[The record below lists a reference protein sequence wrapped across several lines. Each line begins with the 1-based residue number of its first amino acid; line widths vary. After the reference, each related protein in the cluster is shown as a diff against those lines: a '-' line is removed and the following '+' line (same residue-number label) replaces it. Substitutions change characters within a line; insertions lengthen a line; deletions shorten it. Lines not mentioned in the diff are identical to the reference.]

1 MEEKIFP
8 YQSKSLAL
16 GLLFL
21 LGLRIMSYFTLF
33 PDSVAMTQLVKTVL
47 RLILTGITFGL
58 LLQLKNKFPNYRLQ
72 HQNITPLILYCCYL
86 FLGLIS
92 VFWTSSVRYSILQL
106 SMITEALVFAWFYIQ
121 LVAFYNAI
129 SDNHTRFSW
138 LFGHATMWICLAF
151 LLGLALEP
159 DTFYRQTHGGE
170 VSRLGGFI
178 INPNELGILAVLGAV
193 MAYTEMS
200 ATKFKASQV
209 WILLASVVVLLLTQS
224 RSSLGSFLIV
234 TGICVLMSG
243 NRKLMLGSIVAA
255 VFALPVLVQTI
266 ILKQGDVEEVMSMTG
281 RLPFWEDL
289 IAYGFPREPLLGY
302 GFMRIS
308 YSDKFDA
315 IHSYAAG
322 MTHNTFIQVLLNLG
336 LVGAFICM
344 FQMIATALVIGHSK
358 DSYHKVLAWLMLVP
372 LIINS
377 MTEFGIFG
385 ESNYG
390 IQFYHFVILFFC
402 MNVIKLPDG

>member
-21 LGLRIMSYFTLF
+21 LGLRI
-33 PDSVAMTQLVKTVL
+33 KTVL

-151 LLGLALEP
+151 LLGLALDP
-159 DTFYRQTHGGE
+159 DTFYRQTHGGA
-170 VSRLGGFI
+170 RCG
-178 INPNELGILAVLGAV
+178 
-193 MAYTEMS
+193 
-200 ATKFKASQV
+200 
-209 WILLASVVVLLLTQS
+209 
-224 RSSLGSFLIV
+224 
-234 TGICVLMSG
+234 
-243 NRKLMLGSIVAA
+243 
-255 VFALPVLVQTI
+255 
-266 ILKQGDVEEVMSMTG
+266 
-281 RLPFWEDL
+281 
-289 IAYGFPREPLLGY
+289 
-302 GFMRIS
+302 
-308 YSDKFDA
+308 
-315 IHSYAAG
+315 H
-322 MTHNTFIQVLLNLG
+322 G
-336 LVGAFICM
+336 LYRDECYQI
-344 FQMIATALVIGHSK
+344 
-358 DSYHKVLAWLMLVP
+358 
-372 LIINS
+372 
-377 MTEFGIFG
+377 
-385 ESNYG
+385 
-390 IQFYHFVILFFC
+390 
-402 MNVIKLPDG
+402 